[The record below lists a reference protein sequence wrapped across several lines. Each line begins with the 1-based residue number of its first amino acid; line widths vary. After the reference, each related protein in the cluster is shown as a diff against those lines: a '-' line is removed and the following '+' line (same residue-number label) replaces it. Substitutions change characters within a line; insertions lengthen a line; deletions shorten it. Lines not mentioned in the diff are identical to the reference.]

1 MKIKNSKAGIA
12 VIGTVLFVLCLLALR
27 FGSTYIEWG
36 DFFTAL
42 FTRKGSAAVIVYGIR
57 IPRLMGGLVSGAGLA
72 VSGLLLQS
80 ITDNKMASPNLVGVS
95 SGAGFAVIL
104 TLSVAAVPTAFLPFF
119 AFAGAFL
126 ATLVIVGISSRLGMG
141 KGTVVLVGLA
151 FGSVLSAGISLLS
164 LLDSDV
170 LADYNAF
177 SIGSLSGI
185 ELSDIALPAVFVVV
199 SLVFTRV
206 LAHRIELLSLGDT
219 AAGAL
224 GVDVKRL
231 RAICMLLASASAAA
245 AVSFAGLLGFVG
257 LMAPH
262 IARAFFGADT
272 RRLVTPTA
280 MLGALLV
287 VASDLLGRLL
297 FAPSELP
304 VGIIMSLLGAP
315 FFLGLL
321 IWGGRKNV

>member
-1 MKIKNSKAGIA
+1 MRIKNSRIGIA
-12 VIGTVLFVLCLLALR
+12 VIGAVLFVLCLLSLR
-27 FGSTYIEWG
+27 FGSTYIGWG
-36 DFFTAL
+36 DFFAAL
-42 FTRKGSAAVIVYGIR
+42 FSREGSAAVILYGIR
-57 IPRLMGGLVSGAGLA
+57 IPRLLGGLVAGVGLA

-104 TLSVAAVPTAFLPFF
+104 TLSTAAVPTVFLPFA
-119 AFAGAFL
+119 AFLGAFI
-126 ATLVIVGISSRLGMG
+126 ATLVIVSISSRLGMG

-151 FGSVLSAGISLLS
+151 FGSILSAGISLLS

-177 SIGSLSGI
+177 SIGSLSGVG
-185 ELSDIALPAVFVVV
+185 LSDIALPAVFVTI
-199 SLVFTRV
+199 SFALTRV
-206 LAHRIELLSLGDT
+206 TAHRINLLSLGDT
-219 AAGAL
+219 AAEAL
-224 GVDVKRL
+224 GVNVRRL
-231 RAICMLLASASAAA
+231 RALCMLLASASAAA
-245 AVSFAGLLGFVG
+245 AVSFSGLLGFVG

-262 IARAFFGADT
+262 IARAFFGADV

-280 MLGALLV
+280 MFGALLV
-287 VASDLLGRLL
+287 VASDLLGRLI

-321 IWGGRKNV
+321 MVGGRKNA

>member
-1 MKIKNSKAGIA
+1 MKNKNSRIGIA
-12 VIGTVLFVLCLLALR
+12 VIGAVLFVLCLLSLR
-27 FGSTYIEWG
+27 FGSTYIGWR
-36 DFFTAL
+36 DFFAAL
-42 FTRKGSAAVIVYGIR
+42 FSREGSAAVILYGIR
-57 IPRLMGGLVSGAGLA
+57 LPRLCGGLVAGVGLA

-104 TLSVAAVPTAFLPFF
+104 TLSVAAVPTVFLPFA
-119 AFAGAFL
+119 AFVGAFF
-126 ATLVIVGISSRLGMG
+126 ATLVIVSISSRLGMG

-185 ELSDIALPAVFVVV
+185 ELSDIAIPAL
-199 SLVFTRV
+199 LVALSFAAVRV
-206 LAHRIELLSLGDT
+206 LAYRINLLSLGDT

-224 GVDVKRL
+224 GVNVKRL
-231 RAICMLLASASAAA
+231 RALCMLLASASAAA

-287 VASDLLGRLL
+287 TASDLLGRLL

-321 IWGGRKNV
+321 LWGGRKNA